1 MHKTKIKMGFIILYL
16 TPRIFSN
23 PPGYLWVGVH
33 QSSTFKFS
41 LSQSTFYL
49 IYNALFK
56 GGYSAA
62 VYSLFVVVTGFVFG
76 PSFVLWLFV
85 ALLV

>member
-16 TPRIFSN
+16 THRIFSN
-23 PPGYLWVGVH
+23 PPDYLWVGVH
-33 QSSTFKFS
+33 HGSTFKFS

-49 IYNALFK
+49 MHNALFK
-56 GGYSAA
+56 GGSSTA

-76 PSFVLWLFV
+76 HSCMLWLFV
-85 ALLV
+85 AFLV